1 MNKSLRFLLLI
12 VLCLLPCMIGMGS
25 NRGESPSGKI
35 PVPVKKFTA
44 TFIDQM
50 DMTTE
55 CRDVSIEG
63 GTLIEG
69 KKGDGKFTISFENI
83 NTIVFRLSEGKLSG
97 IIKLIDGNAIELVLN
112 KDQRVYGNTKY
123 GTFQIKLLDLK
134 KMIID
139 GSQKRGS

>member
-1 MNKSLRFLLLI
+1 MNKSIRYLLLI
-12 VLCLLPCMIGMGS
+12 IICILPYIIGMGS
-25 NRGESPSGKI
+25 NKGESPPGKI

-50 DMTTE
+50 DVTTE

-83 NTIVFRLSEGKLSG
+83 HTIVFRLSEGKLSG
-97 IIKLIDGNAIELVLN
+97 IVKLIDGNAIEIVLN

-134 KMIID
+134 KMIIG